1 MDSPRR
7 ISALALGLLLL
18 VTAAGCSTVRGHP
31 VVGDSVVRHGVDP
44 SFVFGTDSSPVD
56 ELAATVVTDAQDYW
70 RRTLPRAFGQP
81 WHDLDGG
88 FFSVDTTDTA
98 SEPPPC
104 TAQVSELA
112 GNAYYCAT
120 VDAIAWDRAALLP
133 VLRTNYGQSAVVVV
147 LAHEMGHAVAHRL
160 RSGETPARKRR
171 PVIVEATADC
181 FAGAYVHRV
190 VTGDS
195 ARLGMS
201 TAELDDALH
210 ALTNFADPVG
220 QGVTD
225 EHGTAYDRASAF
237 QDGYTGGPTA
247 CAGMT
252 AADRRLSGDW
262 TGDGR
267 RAGDRE
273 FPELLNE
280 RIPAIRDYFRELAV
294 HGGWAWTPP
303 AVRAAR
309 DSNTSGCA
317 AEAAVY
323 ECRGDVVVDRAAL
336 DRLTYELGDQAAE
349 IPLVAALATDALRRS
364 GEDSDARGL
373 ERAATC
379 LSGAHTAERVRGP
392 GNGSA
397 ADLDEAV
404 RSVLAGNSLFAGETI
419 SGFEALRAFRTGV
432 RDGVRA
438 CSS

>member
-44 SFVFGTDSSPVD
+44 SFVFGTDSSPID

-70 RRTLPRAFGQP
+70 RRTLPRAFGQR

-98 SEPPPC
+98 AEPPPC
-104 TAQVSELA
+104 TAEVSELA

-133 VLRTNYGQSAVVVV
+133 VLRTNYGQSAVLVV

-160 RSGETPARKRR
+160 RSGATPARERP

-195 ARLGMS
+195 TRLGMS

-210 ALTNFADPVG
+210 ALINFADPPG
-220 QGVTD
+220 EGVTD

-237 QDGYTGGPTA
+237 QDGYTGGPAA
-247 CAGMT
+247 CSGMT

-262 TGDGR
+262 
-267 RAGDRE
+267 AGAEQHAGNRE
-273 FPELLNE
+273 VPELLHE
-280 RIPAIRDYFRELAV
+280 RVPAIREHFRELAV
-294 HGGWAWTPP
+294 HSGWKWTAP
-303 AVRAAR
+303 AVRAER
-309 DSNTSGCA
+309 DSDTSGCA
-317 AEAAVY
+317 TDAAVY
-323 ECRGDVVVDRAAL
+323 ECRGDILVDRAAL
-336 DRLTYELGDQAAE
+336 DRLTYEFGDRAAE
-349 IPLVAALATDALRRS
+349 IPLVAALATDALRRA
-364 GEDSDARGL
+364 GGITDTRRL
-373 ERAATC
+373 ERAASC
-379 LSGAHTAERVRGP
+379 LSGAHTAERVRGS
-392 GNGSA
+392 GHGSA

-419 SGFEALRAFRTGV
+419 SGFAALRAFRTGV
-432 RDGVRA
+432 RDGARA
-438 CSS
+438 CPR